1 MDRLIAFGTSWC
13 LACLLVAG
21 CTATPAPIVIHES
34 PRTSI
39 RLVFDPQAGN
49 GHSHPV
55 SFTTEQMAKVLR
67 GVWVT
72 KRDIVGMGL
81 FAGDPEGTPAFSAA
95 ETNMLATYLA
105 QALRKAS
112 PKDMATF
119 YLTMADASSSKLV
132 TSGGLFVRNG
142 RMYFVLANFHT
153 SPSSGQYETPYELDS
168 RDDPLLPIARY
179 KFTVGFSPSQARIPN
194 PQVRGKDGYERYLDE
209 SKLLV
214 IDLERLLE
222 ADTSPSPRPAP

>member
-1 MDRLIAFGTSWC
+1 MSHLFSVGTVWV
-13 LACLLVAG
+13 LAGLLVAG
-21 CTATPAPIVIHES
+21 CTSTPAPIVIHEG

-39 RLVFDPQAGN
+39 RLMFDPQAGT
-49 GHSHPV
+49 GHSHPTV
-55 SFTTEQMAKVLR
+55 ITPEQIARLLR

-81 FAGDPEGTPAFSAA
+81 LAGEPEGTPAFSPA
-95 ETNMLATYLA
+95 ETNTLATYLA
-105 QALRKAS
+105 EALGKAS

-119 YLTMADASSSKLV
+119 YLTMADPSGSRLV

-142 RMYFVLANFHT
+142 RLYFVLANFRT
-153 SPSSGQYETPYELDS
+153 SPSSGQYETPYEIDS

-179 KFTVGFSPSQARIPN
+179 KFTVGFTPSHARIPN
-194 PQVRGKDGYERYLDE
+194 AHVRGKDGYERYLDE

-214 IDLERLLE
+214 IDLKRLLE
-222 ADTSPSPRPAP
+222 EATSPSPRPAP